1 MLLGFVL
8 TLRYDYFIIMKIDI
22 FLGLED
28 FENKIDNIASGV
40 DNNPDSWINKIY
52 SEFNG
57 ALEDNGEDFSEV
69 DGLEPPMLDETWGL
83 KDDQEGIKRT
93 PRKNIIDEDFEKH
106 VEGILFCFKDTKFQ
120 RLKSLFFTI

>member
-8 TLRYDYFIIMKIDI
+8 TLRNDYFIIMKINI

-83 KDDQEGIKRT
+83 KDDQKGIKRT

-106 VEGILFCFKDTKFQ
+106 VEGILLSFKDTKFQ